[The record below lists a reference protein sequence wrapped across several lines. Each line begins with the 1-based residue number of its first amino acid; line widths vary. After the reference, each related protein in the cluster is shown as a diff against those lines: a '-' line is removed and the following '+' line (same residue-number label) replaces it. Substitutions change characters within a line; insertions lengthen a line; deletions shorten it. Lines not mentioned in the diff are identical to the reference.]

1 MPIKKS
7 AIKTLKQSIVKR
19 KRNVIKKRALK
30 EVIKKTEKR
39 EGMPKAQSTIDKI
52 AKSGFIHKNK
62 AARLKS
68 RLSKR
73 IKNSK

>member
-30 EVIKKTEKR
+30 EVIKKTDKR